1 MEEKENNT
9 RVNARHNAENLV
21 ERTYEYIARIAIR
34 PAWKE
39 INELK
44 TKLAASETMVKR
56 LEKDR
61 KREEDRANK
70 FEKES
75 LLWKTMWSVSNE
87 RRNNENP
94 IKNK

>member
-1 MEEKENNT
+1 MEEKEKST
-9 RVNARHNAENLV
+9 QVNAKDSGYAQNLV

-39 INELK
+39 IDELK

-61 KREEDRANK
+61 KREEDRADK
-70 FEKES
+70 FKKEAF
-75 LLWKTMWSVSNE
+75 LLKSMWSIFGKQ
-87 RRNNENP
+87 RNSD
-94 IKNK
+94 KLKK